1 MARGLSAQRE
11 LGAIDAE
18 NTRITARRAAR
29 SGHLQSWY
37 EAQFHQTMRNI
48 GRQVQRVQHGPL
60 ALGQLQQA
68 AAAILFRLAL
78 ALPVIDTQLQHN
90 FRITLSETAV
100 KRPPDD
106 G

>member
-1 MARGLSAQRE
+1 MARSLSTQRE
-11 LGAIDAE
+11 LGAVDAE
-18 NTRITARRAAR
+18 DTRITARRTAR

-37 EAQFHQTMRNI
+37 EAQFHQTMRYV
-48 GRQVQRVQHGPL
+48 GRQIQRFQHGLL

-68 AAAILFRLAL
+68 AAAILFQLAL

-90 FRITLSETAV
+90 FRISFSEAAV
-100 KRPPDD
+100 KHPPND